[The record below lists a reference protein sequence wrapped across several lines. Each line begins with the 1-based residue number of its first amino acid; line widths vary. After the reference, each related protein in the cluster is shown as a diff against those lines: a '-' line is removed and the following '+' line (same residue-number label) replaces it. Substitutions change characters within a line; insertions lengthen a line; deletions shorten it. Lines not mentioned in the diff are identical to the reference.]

1 MKLQH
6 FVLIIV
12 LLSLSFAAKGQNW
25 DLAKDKNGV
34 KVYTRKVDGW
44 GIKEYKVIMTIK
56 TSPSRIVAALKD
68 VPSRYEWAYNSIEIR
83 EVDRPNS
90 EEVAIYNKVDAPWP
104 VADRDNITRFK
115 FSYPSANLTRVD
127 MTVDKSHAKAPVYD
141 GIVRIERLKG
151 HWLIRDK
158 GNGWTEIIQQCVA
171 EPGGSIPDW
180 LANSAVVDNPYNSMY
195 NLKKYIEKG

>member
-1 MKLQH
+1 M
-6 FVLIIV
+6 VM
-12 LLSLSFAAKGQNW
+12 N
-25 DLAKDKNGV
+25 
-34 KVYTRKVDGW
+34 
-44 GIKEYKVIMTIK
+44 IK
-56 TSPSRIVAALKD
+56 TSPSRVVTALKD
-68 VPSRYEWAYNSIEIR
+68 VPSRYKWAYNSIEIR
-83 EVDRPNS
+83 EIERPNS

-115 FSYPSANLTRVD
+115 FSYPSANMTRVD
-127 MTVDKSHAKAPVYD
+127 MTVIKSHAKAPVYD

-171 EPGGSIPDW
+171 EPGGSLPDW

>member
-6 FVLIIV
+6 FVLIIIF
-12 LLSLSFAAKGQNW
+12 LSSSLVTQGQNW

-34 KVYTRKVDGW
+34 KVYTRKLEGW
-44 GIKEYKVIMTIK
+44 GIKEYKVIMNIK
-56 TSPSRIVAALKD
+56 TSPSKIVAALKD
-68 VPSRYEWAYNSIEIR
+68 VSGRYEWAYNSIEIR
-83 EVDRPNS
+83 EIERPNS
-90 EEVAIYNKVDAPWP
+90 DEVAIYNKVDAPWP

-115 FSYPSANLTRVD
+115 FSYPSTTTTRVD
-127 MTVDKSHAKAPVYD
+127 MTVIKSHRKAPVYD

-171 EPGGSIPDW
+171 EPGGSLPDW

-195 NLKKYIEKG
+195 NLKQYIEKG